1 MSESGLG
8 RTGLFVHPDAKRYE
22 QFRAACGETF
32 GRLHAA
38 VNAGAAIE
46 RMTRGHVDLLV
57 IDLAGCLV
65 GDAALLTGLS
75 MLLRTRNG
83 APVLVLCPYG
93 HTAWLPELMA
103 HGALHYRISPVA
115 GAELRSAV
123 DSLLRPAGDMQANA
137 QQQLLDKER
146 ELRELLTIQR
156 SVQRAMA
163 HGEDGER
170 LAAQLCAALC
180 SFPGVRHTALL
191 RQHPGGDLC
200 LLAQESRN
208 HLDLVRLLGRQDKLL
223 ASPLRDTFPP
233 LLAAS
238 AGELVLLDAPE
249 KMGDPELALALH
261 RRDVQMVLALPLRG
275 EPGGPLL
282 GAVSLMFDRSLQF
295 TREQFACFA
304 SLAQYIGFGL
314 AMGELKQQN
323 DALAG
328 RLTQMATR
336 DPLTGAINRR
346 AGEALLESEIRRAR
360 RYGIPLAVIAFDI
373 DNFRSVNDVYGYP
386 IGDQALRAVAATIQG
401 RLRVS
406 DTLARMRG
414 EEFLVIATHT
424 AAADARKLAEK
435 LRATIAGTALPGCET
450 VTISLG
456 VAQVAP
462 DEGATTVIDRVDT
475 ALRRAKRGGRNRV
488 ELAD

>member
-1 MSESGLG
+1 MN
-8 RTGLFVHPDAKRYE
+8 
-22 QFRAACGETF
+22 
-32 GRLHAA
+32 AA
-38 VNAGAAIE
+38 VDAGAAIE

-57 IDLAGCLV
+57 IDLAGCLL
-65 GDAALLTGLS
+65 GDPALLTGLS
-75 MLLRTRNG
+75 MLIRTRNG

-93 HTAWLPELMA
+93 NTAWLPELMA
-103 HGALHYRISPVA
+103 HGPLHYRISPVA
-115 GAELRSAV
+115 GMELRSAV

-163 HGEDGER
+163 HGEDGAH

-191 RQHPGGDLC
+191 RQHPGGDLR
-200 LLAQESRN
+200 LQAQESRN
-208 HLDLVRLLGRQDKLL
+208 HLDLARLLGRQDKLL
-223 ASPLRDTFPP
+223 ASPLRDAFPP

-261 RRDVQMVLALPLRG
+261 RRDVQMVLALPLRC

-282 GAVSLMFDRSLQF
+282 GALSLMFDRSLQF
-295 TREQFACFA
+295 SREQFACIA
-304 SLAQYIGFGL
+304 GLAQFIGFGL
-314 AMGELKQQN
+314 AMSELKQQN
-323 DALAG
+323 DVLAG

-360 RYGIPLAVIAFDI
+360 RYGIALAVIAFDI

-424 AAADARKLAEK
+424 TALDARKLAEK

-462 DEGATTVIDRVDT
+462 DEGAVTVIDRVDT

>member
-1 MSESGLG
+1 MSQSGPG
-8 RTGLFVHPDAKRYE
+8 HTGLFVHPDATRY
-22 QFRAACGETF
+22 QHFRAACGEAF
-32 GRLHAA
+32 ARLDAA
-38 VNAGAAIE
+38 SGAGGAIE
-46 RMTRGHVDLLV
+46 RMARGHVDLLV
-57 IDLAGCLV
+57 IDVAGCLP
-65 GDAALLTGLS
+65 GDPVLVTGLS

-103 HGALHYRISPVA
+103 HGPLQYRIGPVPDA
-115 GAELRSAV
+115 ALRGAV
-123 DSLLRPAGDMQANA
+123 DGLLRQPANGPLNA

-163 HGEDGER
+163 HAEDSAR
-170 LAAQLCAALC
+170 LAEQLCAALC

-191 RQHPGGDLC
+191 LQRPDGELR
-200 LLAQESRN
+200 LLAEESRN
-208 HLDLVRLLGRQDKLL
+208 HLDLGGLLGREDNLL
-223 ASPLRDTFPP
+223 ASPLRDAFPP

-238 AGELVLLDAPE
+238 AGELVLLDAPA
-249 KMGDPELALALH
+249 KMGDPALALALH

-282 GAVSLMFDRSLQF
+282 GAISLMFDRSLQF

-304 SLAQYIGFGL
+304 SLAQFIGFAL
-314 AMGELKQQN
+314 AMSELRGRN
-323 DALAG
+323 DALAD
-328 RLTQMATR
+328 RLTQLDTR

-346 AGEALLESEIRRAR
+346 AGEALLDSEIRRAR
-360 RYGIPLAVIAFDI
+360 RYGIALAVIAFDI

-386 IGDQALRAVAATIQG
+386 IGDQALRAVVATLQG

-424 AAADARKLAEK
+424 TAADARKLAEK
-435 LRATIAGTALPGCET
+435 LRGAIAGTPLPGCET

-462 DEGATTVIDRVDT
+462 DEGALTVIERVDT
-475 ALRRAKRGGRNRV
+475 ALRRAKRAGRNRV

>member
-1 MSESGLG
+1 MSQSGPG
-8 RTGLFVHPDAKRYE
+8 HTGLFVHPDATRY
-22 QFRAACGETF
+22 QHFRTACGEAF
-32 GRLHAA
+32 GRLSVAA
-38 VNAGAAIE
+38 TAGAAIE
-46 RMTRGHVDLLV
+46 RMARGHVDLLV
-57 IDLAGCLV
+57 IDLAGCLA
-65 GDAALLTGLS
+65 GDAALLAGLS
-75 MLLRTRNG
+75 MLVRTRNG

-103 HGALHYRISPVA
+103 HGPLHYRISPIA
-115 GAELRSAV
+115 ATALRGAVEA
-123 DSLLRPAGDMQANA
+123 LLRQPADGHLNA

-146 ELRELLTIQR
+146 ELRELLTLQR

-163 HGEDGER
+163 QAEDSAR
-170 LAAQLCAALC
+170 LALQLCAALC
-180 SFPGVRHTALL
+180 SFAGVRHAALL
-191 RQHPGGDLC
+191 LQRGGGDLR

-208 HLDLVRLLGRQDKLL
+208 HLDLGRLLGREDNLL

-238 AGELVLLDAPE
+238 AGELVVLDAPE
-249 KMGDPELALALH
+249 KMGDPALALALH
-261 RRDVQMVLALPLRG
+261 RCDVQMVLALPLRG

-295 TREQFACFA
+295 SREQFACFA
-304 SLAQYIGFGL
+304 GLAQFIGFGL
-314 AMGELKQQN
+314 AMTELKQQN

-328 RLTQMATR
+328 RLAQMATR

-346 AGEALLESEIRRAR
+346 AGEELLESEIRRAR
-360 RYGIPLAVIAFDI
+360 RYGIPLAGIAFDI

-386 IGDQALRAVAATIQG
+386 IGDQALRAVAGTIQG

-424 AAADARKLAEK
+424 TAAHARKLAEK
-435 LRATIAGTALPGCET
+435 LRGTIAGTPLPGCET

-456 VAQVAP
+456 VAQVTP
-462 DEGATTVIDRVDT
+462 DEGAVTVIDRVDA
-475 ALRRAKRGGRNRV
+475 ALRRAKRAGRNRV